1 MANIVYPNSNSSPAQ
16 WIDFHKQLKNEVGQE
31 QANSIFMQLWAQG
44 GQSSFTSQ
52 SGDLRAYA
60 KGQGMTIEGNIIGF
74 SAISD
79 TYTSVNNGAAK
90 IGNATTIGIV
100 LVCVMLV
107 AATYFLFLK
116 D

>member
-1 MANIVYPNSNSSPAQ
+1 MYPNANSAPSQ
-16 WIDFHKQLKNEVGQE
+16 WIDFHKRMKSEVGQQ
-31 QANSIFMQLWAQG
+31 QANEIFMQLWAQG
-44 GQSSFTSQ
+44 GQNSSISQ

-60 KGQGMTIEGNIIGF
+60 KTQGMSIEGNYSVF
-74 SAISD
+74 SSASD
-79 TYTSVNNGAAK
+79 TYSSVNSGAAK